1 MVGEEAVDVV
11 QDGPDWL
18 VIAMDVPQFA
28 PPEVLEWFVDAS
40 LLNQW
45 WGEEALIE
53 PRPGGR
59 YQVVWPGMDWTMRG
73 TVALVTVDTLAY
85 SWTWDHE
92 PEQPAR
98 TVIVHVEPSAGGTRV
113 TLTHGPYRAESD
125 AFPEDSLDRAGH
137 REGWLYFL
145 PRLHAKM
152 MQHQSQ

>member
-1 MVGEEAVDVV
+1 MAEMEPIDVV
-11 QDGPDWL
+11 RDGPDWL
-18 VIAMDVPQFA
+18 VIATLLPDLEPA
-28 PPEVLEWFVDAS
+28 SVLPWFVDAS

-45 WGEEALIE
+45 WGDEALIE

-59 YQVVWPGMDWTMRG
+59 YQVVWPGMGWTMRG
-73 TVALVTVDTLAY
+73 TVALVTGDTLAY

-98 TVIVHVEPSAGGTRV
+98 TVIVHVAPAPGGTRL

-152 MQHQSQ
+152 TQSQSQ

>member
-28 PPEVLEWFVDAS
+28 PPEVLEW
-40 LLNQW
+40 
-45 WGEEALIE
+45 
-53 PRPGGR
+53 
-59 YQVVWPGMDWTMRG
+59 
-73 TVALVTVDTLAY
+73 TVDTLAY